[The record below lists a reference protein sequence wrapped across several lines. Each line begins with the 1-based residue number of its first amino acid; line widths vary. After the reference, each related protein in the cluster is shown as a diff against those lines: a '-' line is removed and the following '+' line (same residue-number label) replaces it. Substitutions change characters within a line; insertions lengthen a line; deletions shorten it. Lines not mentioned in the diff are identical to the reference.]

1 MKKLITLLFAASS
14 LVFVACSS
22 DDDDNNGASENL
34 AFELNATGSVSEQ
47 TPEEARKTING
58 SWTVAASA
66 SKAAAKGNANSCTFY
81 GIEFTDDRYA
91 IALQI
96 AGQEDLALAYGT
108 YTMNEGS
115 DGTVTS
121 VDLYETIDGNNT
133 KIAALTNIVV
143 VETAN
148 ELRATFDV
156 VFTLPDD
163 IENICGSSLSG
174 NYSADKED
182 VVAGAEDA
190 TDDSNFAKL
199 VNTWRVSAYTNN
211 EGATL
216 ATSLQYFCLDED
228 TDMMDPDC
236 ETPDYIEI
244 AFSAYGSYI
253 FVFKAADGSTIELD
267 VDSWEFNN
275 TAQTELLIDDEMV
288 GTIDELTDTTL
299 IVSFSEADY
308 SETWT
313 FTRVN

>member
-1 MKKLITLLFAASS
+1 MKKLITLLFAATS

-22 DDDDNNGASENL
+22 DDDDNASGNL
-34 AFELNATGSVSEQ
+34 AFELNATGSVADQ
-47 TPEEARKTING
+47 TPEQAKKTING

-96 AGQEDLALAYGT
+96 AGQEDLAIAYGT
-108 YTMNEGS
+108 YTMNEAS
-115 DGTVTS
+115 DGTVSS
-121 VDLYETIDGNNT
+121 VDLYETVDGNNT

-156 VFTLPDD
+156 VFTLPDE

-174 NYSADKED
+174 NYSADKDE
-182 VVAGAEDA
+182 VVAGAENA

-199 VNTWRVSAYTNN
+199 INTWRVSAYTNN

-216 ATSLQYFCLDED
+216 ATSLQYFCLDEE

-236 ETPDYIEI
+236 ETPSAVEVS
-244 AFSAYGSYI
+244 FSAYGSYI
-253 FVFKAADGSTIELD
+253 FVYKAADGSTIEAD

-275 TAQTELLIDDEMV
+275 SAQTELLIDGEMV
-288 GTIDELTDTTL
+288 GTIDQLTDTTL
-299 IVSFSEADY
+299 IVSFSDDGY
-308 SETWT
+308 NETWT
-313 FTRVN
+313 FTRVD